1 MQKHLNLFFEAVSSV
16 YRNRGR
22 SLVVLLCLI
31 GVLLPF
37 VSAIAVSEG
46 VRSQSMVSI
55 EGGADLYVSRSQY
68 GRNGPVALEQ
78 LSRFEEIPGVTKVM
92 PRIVGRTYIGEELV
106 VVVGIDSTDFFPPAE
121 SQKDQAVQAVL
132 GRSLADRLELR
143 VGSELRFSLFP
154 PLPFEVTKIIDPDS
168 SLWSGA
174 MIIIPFHA
182 AEQIFKLPGYASEI
196 LIYCRPGTEDQIA
209 ELLNSLGKPWEM
221 VPPLRIQTKKIVRQF
236 VNRGFD
242 LQAGVFFMFYVTAF
256 ALSIPALLILSGFG
270 RGARKREIGILKAT
284 GWQTLEVMELTC
296 FENLILALGGSLSA
310 LLLAMVWLRL
320 GNGIGIAPLFIS
332 GSSWIPDFP
341 VPALFTPMP
350 ALFSFLFGLVLTML
364 GTIISTWKTA
374 VTPPMT
380 TMM

>member
-1 MQKHLNLFFEAVSSV
+1 M
-16 YRNRGR
+16 
-22 SLVVLLCLI
+22 VLLCLI

-209 ELLNSLGKPWEM
+209 ELLNSRGKPWEM